1 MLITDKVNLATQAV
15 KDAME
20 RNEVAKK
27 SSRTLAFALTLL
39 PIPVIQQAA
48 TVLDRFF
55 SEQDAKK
62 NIDELWEEI
71 AKINPLVA
79 TVQDMGIAVQ
89 EIAKA
94 VKGNEELQ
102 NKIQELLNIEDTVS
116 DFSAIT
122 EDNSKQE
129 IINSI
134 IDTDIAKFHA
144 KNNSENRLINLNV
157 KARKTTLLATNNSIN
172 RIAGSTFSGQKGS
185 VGMDG
190 ISTEGN
196 IDLVDSSVNFTGNST
211 LWFGNSAAISFTAP
225 PPKVSLT
232 CPCGNTMY
240 FTKAE
245 LAKRSTI
252 RCSKCH
258 VEGFV
263 PKI

>member
-225 PPKVSLT
+225 TPKVSLT

-240 FTKAE
+240 FTKAA